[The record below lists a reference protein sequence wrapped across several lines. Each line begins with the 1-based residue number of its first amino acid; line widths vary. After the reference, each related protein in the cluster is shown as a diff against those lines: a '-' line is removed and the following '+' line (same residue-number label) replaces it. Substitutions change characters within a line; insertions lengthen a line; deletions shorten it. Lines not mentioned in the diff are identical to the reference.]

1 MTQGCVTK
9 LVTSFGSRWG
19 RIQPEGDTREIFFNA
34 AFLEGVTD
42 FLSLGMGQAVEFDER
57 ADRVN
62 GSRAVHVARVVAP
75 STGNS

>member
-34 AFLEGVTD
+34 ASLDGATD

-62 GSRAVHVARVVAP
+62 GSRAVHVAQVVAP
-75 STGNS
+75 FPGNS